1 MNEILYSFIDKNVI
15 VTIIDGNSLVG
26 RLEKVSDGWMSV
38 VSRTNGQTQAVNIGL
53 VTKIEDYPVKNKK

>member
-15 VTIIDGNSLVG
+15 VTIIDGNCLVG
-26 RLEKVSDGWMSV
+26 RLDKVSDGWMSV
-38 VSRTNGQTQAVNIGL
+38 ANRINGQTQAVNISL